1 MAWFDVDPL
10 SRENFNQGL
19 MELHGKEATSFN
31 SNDERLIELALGFI
45 DQKIISLVTERPSLA
60 LD

>member
-1 MAWFDVDPL
+1 
-10 SRENFNQGL
+10 